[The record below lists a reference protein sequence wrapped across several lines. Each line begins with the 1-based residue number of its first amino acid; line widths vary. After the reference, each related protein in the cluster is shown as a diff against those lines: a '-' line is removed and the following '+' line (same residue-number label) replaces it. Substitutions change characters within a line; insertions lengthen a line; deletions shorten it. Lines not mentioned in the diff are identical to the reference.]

1 MKCPRCSNENPKD
14 AQFCGFCGASLG
26 AYSASSSTPQGMVRF
41 TDAIRLGFQHY
52 FDFSGRSTRAEY
64 WWWLL
69 FALLADV
76 ILSVVDIMIGT
87 YNVQS
92 NGGLLSGLFGLVI
105 LIPGLALGA
114 RRLHD
119 INKTGWW
126 QLMWLIVFLVI
137 PLIILL
143 WWAAKPS
150 NVGTNKY
157 GPAPQHPIPL

>member
-1 MKCPRCSNENPKD
+1 M
-14 AQFCGFCGASLG
+14 F
-26 AYSASSSTPQGMVRF
+26 V
-41 TDAIRLGFQHY
+41 
-52 FDFSGRSTRAEY
+52 
-64 WWWLL
+64 
-69 FALLADV
+69 LLADV
-76 ILSVVDIMIGT
+76 ILSVVDMMIGT

-92 NGGLLSGLFGLVI
+92 NAGLISGLFGLVI

-157 GPAPQHPIPL
+157 GPAPRPPTPQ